1 MQNNHYCE
9 DGTAS
14 GDYMACSIN
23 KDKSAITLDKSGIPE
38 KGDVMVMEVVVAIV
52 ITLKSMCPTVL

>member
-1 MQNNHYCE
+1 VVFL
-9 DGTAS
+9 
-14 GDYMACSIN
+14 
-23 KDKSAITLDKSGIPE
+23 K